1 MIVNENIKRFGTY
14 SIIDNKIRISY
25 NNGTDSVLFEDISS
39 ISFKSI
45 SYVNIL
51 LAFSCSV
58 LGIIISF
65 SGSFS
70 GKPDIGI
77 LGIIIFIIGIILA
90 FIFKIEYDNI
100 IIETRGGKLIVFT
113 VDHGSGKKYIDKIEE
128 DRRNNIQNNS

>member
-14 SIIDNKIRISY
+14 SIVDNKIRISY

-45 SYVNIL
+45 SIVNL
-51 LAFSCSV
+51 LLSISCSV
-58 LGIIISF
+58 LGGIISF

-70 GKPDIGI
+70 GKTEIGI
-77 LGIIIFIIGIILA
+77 LGILIIIIGLILG
-90 FIFKIEYDNI
+90 FVFKNEYDNI
-100 IIETRGGKLIVFT
+100 IIETRGGKLIIFT

-128 DRRNNIQNNS
+128 DRRNNLQNN

>member
-1 MIVNENIKRFGTY
+1 MIVNENIKRFRTY

-77 LGIIIFIIGIILA
+77 LGIIIIIIGIILA

>member
-14 SIIDNKIRISY
+14 SIVDNKIRISY

-45 SYVNIL
+45 SYANIL
-51 LAFSCSV
+51 LAFGCTF
-58 LGIIISF
+58 LGLIISF

-77 LGIIIFIIGIILA
+77 LGIIIIIVGIILA
-90 FIFKIEYDNI
+90 YVFKIEYDNI

-128 DRRNNIQNNS
+128 DRRNTLQSN

>member
-14 SIIDNKIRISY
+14 SIVDNKIRINY

-45 SYVNIL
+45 SYANIL
-51 LAFSCSV
+51 LAFGCSL
-58 LGIIISF
+58 LGLVISF

-70 GKPDIGI
+70 DKTDIGI
-77 LGIIIFIIGIILA
+77 LGILIIIIGLVLA
-90 FIFKIEYDNI
+90 FVFKNEYDNI

-128 DRRNNIQNNS
+128 DRRNNLQNV

>member
-14 SIIDNKIRISY
+14 SIVDNKIRISY

-45 SYVNIL
+45 SIVNL
-51 LAFSCSV
+51 LLSISCSV
-58 LGIIISF
+58 LGGIISF

-70 GKPDIGI
+70 GKTEIGI
-77 LGIIIFIIGIILA
+77 LGILIIIIGLILG
-90 FIFKIEYDNI
+90 FVFKNEYDNI

-128 DRRNNIQNNS
+128 DRRNNLQSN

>member
-14 SIIDNKIRISY
+14 SILDNKIRISY

-39 ISFKSI
+39 ISFKTI
-45 SYVNIL
+45 S
-51 LAFSCSV
+51 LANFLVTITCSV
-58 LGIIISF
+58 LGGIISF

-77 LGIIIFIIGIILA
+77 LGLLIIIVGIILA
-90 FIFKIEYDNI
+90 FVFKNEYDNI

-128 DRRNNIQNNS
+128 DRRSNLQNNS